1 MARNR
6 LEIKIKFK
14 IIFKKK
20 DRCNNNIRKYL
31 LLEKIVKVDVPLVKD
46 RCEFFFS
53 SSWRK
58 ETCKSNDYVI
68 EIVTRSTASI
78 NLHSPFISTVIFFR
92 SNISEK
98 EKTSILL
105 ALCNALA
112 Y

>member
-20 DRCNNNIRKYL
+20 DRCNNIRKYL
-31 LLEKIVKVDVPLVKD
+31 LLERTVKVDVPLVKD
-46 RCEFFFS
+46 RCEFFLS

-78 NLHSPFISTVIFFR
+78 NLHSPLSSPLSYSFDPIFRKKRRPR
-92 SNISEK
+92 SCLHYA
-98 EKTSILL
+98 TL
-105 ALCNALA
+105 
-112 Y
+112 